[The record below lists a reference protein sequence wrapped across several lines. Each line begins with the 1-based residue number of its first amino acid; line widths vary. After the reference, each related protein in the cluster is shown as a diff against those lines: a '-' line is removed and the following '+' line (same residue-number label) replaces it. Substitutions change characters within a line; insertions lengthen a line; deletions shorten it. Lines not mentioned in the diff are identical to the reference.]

1 MRTELALRLATPA
14 DAPEIALL
22 SRDTIEQGLP
32 WSWRPQRVA
41 RAIRDANTNVVVA
54 GPPGALAG
62 FGIMS
67 YLDTDAH
74 LLLLAVHPLSRRE
87 GVGSAILEWLED
99 VARTAGARRIRV
111 EARRDNVAAR
121 TFYNEHAYHERAIR
135 AAMYSGL
142 ADGVRMEKWLRV
154 QDGDDG

>member
-1 MRTELALRLATPA
+1 MRTELALRLASPA
-14 DAPEIALL
+14 DAQAIALL

-32 WSWRPQRVA
+32 WSWRPERVA
-41 RAIRDANTNVVVA
+41 RAIGDRNTNVVVA
-54 GPPGALAG
+54 GPAGALAG

-74 LLLLAVHPLSRRE
+74 LLLLAVHPLRRRA
-87 GVGSAILEWLED
+87 GLGSAILEWLED
-99 VARTAGARRIRV
+99 VARAAGARRIRL

-121 TFYNEHAYHERAIR
+121 SFYNEHAYHERAIR
-135 AAMYSGL
+135 EAMYSGV

-154 QDGDDG
+154 DEE

>member
-14 DAPEIALL
+14 DAQAIALL

-32 WSWRPQRVA
+32 WTWGPQRVA

-54 GPPGALAG
+54 GAAEAIAG

-67 YLDTDAH
+67 YLETDAH
-74 LLLLAVHPLSRRE
+74 LLLLAVHPLRRRE
-87 GVGSAILEWLED
+87 GLASAILAWLED
-99 VARTAGARRIRV
+99 VARAAGARRIRV

-121 TFYNEHAYHERAIR
+121 SFYNEHAYHERAIR
-135 AAMYSGL
+135 EAMYSGI
-142 ADGVRMEKWLRV
+142 ADGVRLEKWLRV
-154 QDGDDG
+154 QDDT

>member
-1 MRTELALRLATPA
+1 MRTELALRLASPA
-14 DAPEIALL
+14 DAQAIALL

-32 WSWRPQRVA
+32 WSWRPERVA
-41 RAIRDANTNVVVA
+41 RAIGDRNTNVVVA
-54 GPPGALAG
+54 GPAGALAG

-74 LLLLAVHPLSRRE
+74 LLLLAVHPLRRRA
-87 GVGSAILEWLED
+87 GLGSAILEWLED
-99 VARTAGARRIRV
+99 VARAAGARRIRL

-121 TFYNEHAYHERAIR
+121 SFYNEHAYHERAIR
-135 AAMYSGL
+135 EAMYSGV

-154 QDGDDG
+154 EED

>member
-14 DAPEIALL
+14 EAATIAAL

-32 WSWRPQRVA
+32 WTWRPERVA
-41 RAIRDANTNVVVA
+41 RAIGDASTNVVVA
-54 GPPGALAG
+54 GPPGTVAA

-74 LLLLAVHPLSRRE
+74 LLLLAVHPLRRRE
-87 GVGSAILEWLED
+87 GLASAILEWLED
-99 VARTAGARRIRV
+99 VARAAGARRIRV

-121 TFYNEHAYHERAIR
+121 SFYNEHGYHERAIR
-135 AAMYSGL
+135 EAMYSGV
-142 ADGVRMEKWLRV
+142 ADGVRLEKWLRM
-154 QDGDDG
+154 DGDG